1 MRILSSSQLTKSFS
15 RAGKK
20 AAQVTTTIDR
30 GTSQRGQVRFET
42 LWPGLLDFLPL
53 VRLLVF
59 IQPIENRMAY
69 NNLAEFVQ
77 VLERAGELK
86 RIGYPVKADLEIS
99 EIADRV
105 MKANGPALLFENIP
119 GKQIP
124 LLINAF
130 GSTKRMALALG
141 VEDIED
147 IAGDIDKLIRTKPPK
162 TFRDKLQLLRE
173 LVKLAGIPPKIVNQ
187 GACQEVIQREPDL
200 GILPVLTCWPG
211 DAGPFITL
219 PMVFSKDP
227 QSGTRNVGLYRMQVF
242 DQRTTGMHWHLHKV
256 GARHFQHQKEKY
268 GRLELAVCLGGDPAM
283 IYAATAPL
291 PDQIDEIL
299 FTGFLRKKGV
309 ELVKGIT
316 VDVEVAANSDVVIE
330 GYVDPAEPLR
340 REGPFGDHTGFYS
353 LADDYPVFHVTC
365 ITHRKNPIYPTTIVG
380 RPPMEDAYL
389 GKTTE
394 RLFLPLLRLTL
405 PEIVDMNLPVHG
417 VFHNLALISIKK
429 EYPAHARKV
438 MHALWGLGQMMFT
451 KTLIVVDHDVNLHDL
466 AEVTWVVGNN
476 IDPRRDIVFVEGPVD
491 VLDHAAPTLGYGS
504 KFGIDA
510 TRKWRSEG
518 FEREW
523 PGAIVMDEKTKKY
536 IDSIWQ
542 KLGL

>member
-1 MRILSSSQLTKSFS
+1 MPYNSLS
-15 RAGKK
+15 
-20 AAQVTTTIDR
+20 
-30 GTSQRGQVRFET
+30 
-42 LWPGLLDFLPL
+42 DF
-53 VRLLVF
+53 VK
-59 IQPIENRMAY
+59 
-69 NNLAEFVQ
+69 
-77 VLERAGELK
+77 VLERAGELR
-86 RIGYPVKADLEIS
+86 RIAHPVKAELEIT

-105 MKANGPALLFENIP
+105 MKGGGPALLFENVA
-119 GKQIP
+119 GKHMP

-130 GSTKRMALALG
+130 GSAKRMALALG
-141 VEDIED
+141 VTDIEE
-147 IAGDIDKLIRTKPPK
+147 IAREIAKLIQTKPPK
-162 TFRDKLQLLRE
+162 SFKDKFQLLGE
-173 LVKLAGIPPKIVNQ
+173 LIKLAGIPPKTVKD
-187 GACQEVIQREPDL
+187 GPCQEIIHREPDL
-200 GILPVLTCWPG
+200 NILPVLTCWPG

-227 QSGTRNVGLYRMQVF
+227 VKGTRNVGLYRMQIF

-256 GARHFQHQKEKY
+256 GARHYQQQKEKA

-309 ELVKGIT
+309 ALVKGMT
-316 VDVEVAANSDVVIE
+316 VAVEVPANSDIVIE

-365 ITHRKNPIYPTTIVG
+365 ITHSKNPIYPTTIVG

-389 GKTTE
+389 GKATE
-394 RLFLPLLRLTL
+394 RLFLPLLRVTL

-417 VFHNLALISIKK
+417 VFHNLAIIAIKK

-451 KTLIVVDHDVNLHDL
+451 KTLIVVDHDVDIHDL
-466 AEVTWVVGNN
+466 SEVTWIVGNH
-476 IDPRRDIVFVEGPVD
+476 IDPKRDTVFVEGPVD
-491 VLDHAAPTLGYGS
+491 VLDHAAPALGFGS

-518 FEREW
+518 FDREW
-523 PGAIVMDEKTKKY
+523 PDPIVMDDNTRRY
-536 IDSIWQ
+536 IDSIWG

>member
-1 MRILSSSQLTKSFS
+1 
-15 RAGKK
+15 
-20 AAQVTTTIDR
+20 
-30 GTSQRGQVRFET
+30 
-42 LWPGLLDFLPL
+42 
-53 VRLLVF
+53 
-59 IQPIENRMAY
+59 MAY

-77 VLERAGELK
+77 VLEGAGELK
-86 RIGYPVKADLEIS
+86 RISHPVNAELEIT

-105 MKANGPALLFENIP
+105 MKAAGPALLFENVV

-124 LLINAF
+124 VLINAF

-141 VEDIED
+141 VKDIEE
-147 IAGDIDKLIRTKPPK
+147 IAAEIAKLIQTRPPK
-162 TFRDKLQLLRE
+162 SFKDKLQLLGE
-173 LVKLAGIPPKIVNQ
+173 LVKLAGIPPKIVKEA
-187 GACQEVIQREPDL
+187 ACQEVVIRDPDL
-200 GILPVLTCWPG
+200 NLLPVLTCWPG

-227 QSGTRNVGLYRMQVF
+227 NKDTRNVGLYRMQIF
-242 DQRTTGMHWHLHKV
+242 DRRTTGMHWHLHKV
-256 GARHFQHQKEKY
+256 GARHFQQQKENK
-268 GRLELAVCLGGDPAM
+268 RKLELAVCLGGDPAM

-291 PDQIDEIL
+291 PPQIDEIL

-309 ELVKGIT
+309 DLVKGVT
-316 VDVEVAANSDVVIE
+316 VDVEVPANSDIVIE

-353 LADDYPVFHVTC
+353 LADDYPAFHVTC

-389 GKTTE
+389 GKATE
-394 RLFLPLLRLTL
+394 RLFLPLLRVTL

-417 VFHNLALISIKK
+417 VFHNLAIISIKK

-451 KTLIVVDHDVNLHDL
+451 KTLIVVDHDVNVHDL
-466 AEVTWVVGNN
+466 AELTWVVGNH
-476 IDPRRDIVFVEGPVD
+476 IEPKRDTIFSDGPVD
-491 VLDHAAPTLGYGS
+491 ILDHAAPVLGYGS
-504 KFGIDA
+504 KLGIDA

-523 PGAIVMDEKTKKY
+523 PDAIVMDERTRSY
-536 IDSIWQ
+536 IDSIWA
-542 KLGL
+542 KLGIS

>member
-1 MRILSSSQLTKSFS
+1 
-15 RAGKK
+15 
-20 AAQVTTTIDR
+20 
-30 GTSQRGQVRFET
+30 
-42 LWPGLLDFLPL
+42 
-53 VRLLVF
+53 
-59 IQPIENRMAY
+59 MAY
-69 NNLAEFVQ
+69 NSLTEFVQ
-77 VLERAGELK
+77 VLAQQGELK
-86 RIGYPVKADLEIS
+86 RITYPVKAELEIA

-105 MKANGPALLFENIP
+105 MKSNGPALLFENVID
-119 GKQIP
+119 KKIS

-130 GSTKRMALALG
+130 GSMKRMALALG
-141 VEDIED
+141 VNDVEEIAREIE
-147 IAGDIDKLIRTKPPK
+147 KLIRIKPPK
-162 TFRDKLQLLRE
+162 SIRDKLSLLGE
-173 LVKLAGIPPKIVNQ
+173 LIRLAGIPPKIVKDA
-187 GACQEVIQREPDL
+187 ACRETILREPDL
-200 GILPVLTCWPG
+200 GMLPVLTCWPG

-219 PMVFSKDP
+219 PMVFTKDP
-227 QSGTRNVGLYRMQVF
+227 RTGTRNVGLYRMQVF
-242 DQRTTGMHWHLHKV
+242 DRRTTGMHWHLHKV
-256 GARHFQHQKEKY
+256 GARHFLHQKERA
-268 GRLELAVCLGGDPAM
+268 GRLELAACLGGDPVM

-316 VDVEVAANSDVVIE
+316 VDVEVPANSDIVIE

-394 RLFLPLLRLTL
+394 RLFLPLVRVTL
-405 PEIVDMNLPVHG
+405 PEIVDMHLPVHG
-417 VFHNLALISIKK
+417 VFHNLAIISIKK
-429 EYPAHARKV
+429 EYPGHARKV

-451 KTLIVVDHDVNLHDL
+451 KILLIVDHDVNVQDL
-466 AEVTWVVGNN
+466 SEVTWVVGNH
-476 IDPRRDIVFVEGPVD
+476 IDPKRDAIFVEGPVD
-491 VLDHAAPTLGYGS
+491 VLDHAAPVMGFGS
-504 KFGIDA
+504 KMGIDA

-523 PGAIVMDEKTKKY
+523 PDAIVMDDKIKQY
-536 IDSIWQ
+536 IDSIWE
-542 KLGL
+542 KLGI

>member
-1 MRILSSSQLTKSFS
+1 M
-15 RAGKK
+15 
-20 AAQVTTTIDR
+20 
-30 GTSQRGQVRFET
+30 
-42 LWPGLLDFLPL
+42 P
-53 VRLLVF
+53 
-59 IQPIENRMAY
+59 Y
-69 NNLAEFVQ
+69 NSLAEFVQ
-77 VLERAGELK
+77 VLERAGEL
-86 RIGYPVKADLEIS
+86 RRVAHPVKADLEIT

-105 MKANGPALLFENIP
+105 MKSAGPALLFENVA
-119 GKQIP
+119 GKSMP
-124 LLINAF
+124 VLINAF
-130 GSTKRMALALG
+130 GSLKRMALALG
-141 VEDIED
+141 VNDVEEIAAD
-147 IAGDIDKLIRTKPPK
+147 IAKLIQIKPPK
-162 TFRDKLQLLRE
+162 SFKDKFHLLGE
-173 LVKLAGIPPKIVNQ
+173 LVKLAGIPPKIVKE
-187 GACQEVIQREPDL
+187 GPCQEVIERAPDL
-200 GILPVLTCWPG
+200 NLLPVLTCWPG

-227 QSGTRNVGLYRMQVF
+227 VKGTRNVGLYRMQVF

-256 GARHFQHQKEKY
+256 GARHYQRQKEAAGK
-268 GRLELAVCLGGDPAM
+268 LELAVCLGGDPAM

-309 ELVKGIT
+309 ALVKGVT
-316 VDVEVAANSDVVIE
+316 VDVEVPANSDIVIE

-353 LADDYPVFHVTC
+353 LAEDYPVFHVTC
-365 ITHRKNPIYPTTIVG
+365 ITHRKQPIYPTTIVG

-389 GKTTE
+389 GKATE
-394 RLFLPLLRLTL
+394 RLFLPLLRVTL

-417 VFHNLALISIKK
+417 VFHNLAIIAIKK

-451 KTLIVVDHDVNLHDL
+451 KTLIIVDHDVNVHDL
-466 AEVTWVVGNN
+466 AEVTWIAGNH
-476 IDPRRDIVFVEGPVD
+476 IDPKRDTVFVEGPVD
-491 VLDHAAPTLGYGS
+491 VLDHAAPVLGFGS

-510 TRKWRSEG
+510 TRKWRGEG

-523 PGAIVMDEKTKKY
+523 PEPIVMDERTRRY
-536 IDSIWQ
+536 IDSIWD

>member
-1 MRILSSSQLTKSFS
+1 
-15 RAGKK
+15 
-20 AAQVTTTIDR
+20 
-30 GTSQRGQVRFET
+30 
-42 LWPGLLDFLPL
+42 
-53 VRLLVF
+53 
-59 IQPIENRMAY
+59 MAY
-69 NNLAEFVQ
+69 NSLQQFVQ
-77 VLERAGELK
+77 DLEKAGELK
-86 RIGYPVKADLEIS
+86 RISYPVKAELQIT

-105 MKANGPALLFENIP
+105 MKSGGPALLFENVA
-119 GKQIP
+119 GKQMP
-124 LLINAF
+124 VLINAF

-141 VEDIED
+141 VNDVEEIARD
-147 IAGDIDKLIRTKPPK
+147 IAKLIQTKPPK
-162 TFRDKLQLLRE
+162 SFKDKLHLLGD
-173 LVKLAGIPPKIVNQ
+173 LIKLAGIPPKIEKD
-187 GACQEVIQREPDL
+187 GPCQEVVEREADL
-200 GILPVLTCWPG
+200 NILPVLTCWPG

-227 QSGTRNVGLYRMQVF
+227 TKGTRNVGLYRMQIF
-242 DQRTTGMHWHLHKV
+242 DRQTTGMHWHPHKV
-256 GARHFQHQKEKY
+256 GARHYQMQKEKL
-268 GRLELAVCLGGDPAM
+268 GRLELAVCLGGDPAL

-309 ELVKGIT
+309 SLVKAVT
-316 VDVEVAANSDVVIE
+316 VDVEVPADADIVIE

-353 LADDYPVFHVTC
+353 LADDYPAFHVTC

-389 GKTTE
+389 GKATE
-394 RLFLPLLRLTL
+394 RLFLPLLRVTL

-417 VFHNLALISIKK
+417 VFHNLAIIALKK

-451 KTLIVVDHDVNLHDL
+451 KTLIVVDHNVNIHDL
-466 AEVTWVVGNN
+466 SEVTWIVGNH
-476 IDPRRDIVFVEGPVD
+476 IDPQRDTVFVEGPVD
-491 VLDHAAPTLGYGS
+491 VLDHAAPALGFGS

-523 PGAIVMDEKTKKY
+523 PDAIVMNEETKKY
-536 IDSIWQ
+536 IDSIWD

>member
-1 MRILSSSQLTKSFS
+1 
-15 RAGKK
+15 
-20 AAQVTTTIDR
+20 
-30 GTSQRGQVRFET
+30 
-42 LWPGLLDFLPL
+42 
-53 VRLLVF
+53 
-59 IQPIENRMAY
+59 MAY
-69 NNLAEFVQ
+69 DNLAEFVQ

-86 RIGYPVKADLEIS
+86 RISHPVNAELEIT

-105 MKANGPALLFENIP
+105 MKAAGPALLFENVV
-119 GKQIP
+119 GKTIP

-141 VEDIED
+141 VNDIEE
-147 IAGDIDKLIRTKPPK
+147 IAAAISKLIQTRPPKNFKDKLG
-162 TFRDKLQLLRE
+162 LLGE
-173 LVKLAGIPPKIVNQ
+173 LVKLAGIPPRIVKEA
-187 GACQEVIQREPDL
+187 ACQDVVIRDPDL
-200 GILPVLTCWPG
+200 NLLPVLTCWPG

-227 QSGTRNVGLYRMQVF
+227 GKGTRNVGLYRMQVF
-242 DQRTTGMHWHLHKV
+242 DRRTTGMHWHLHKV
-256 GARHFQHQKEKY
+256 GARHFQQQKENK
-268 GRLELAVCLGGDPAM
+268 GKLELAVCLGGDPAM

-291 PDQIDEIL
+291 PPQIDEIL
-299 FTGFLRKKGV
+299 FTGFLRKKGLD
-309 ELVKGIT
+309 LVKGVT
-316 VDVEVAANSDVVIE
+316 VDVEVPANSDIVIE

-389 GKTTE
+389 GKATE
-394 RLFLPLLRLTL
+394 RLFLPLLRVTL

-417 VFHNLALISIKK
+417 VFHNLAIISIKK

-451 KTLIVVDHDVNLHDL
+451 KTLIVVDHDVNVHDL
-466 AEVTWVVGNN
+466 AEVTWVVGNH
-476 IDPRRDIVFVEGPVD
+476 IEPKRDVIFSDGPVD
-491 VLDHAAPTLGYGS
+491 VLDHAAPMLGYGS
-504 KFGIDA
+504 KLGIDA

-523 PGAIVMDEKTKKY
+523 PGAIIMDEKTKNY
-536 IDSIWQ
+536 IDSIWD
-542 KLGL
+542 KLGI

>member
-1 MRILSSSQLTKSFS
+1 MLR
-15 RAGKK
+15 
-20 AAQVTTTIDR
+20 
-30 GTSQRGQVRFET
+30 
-42 LWPGLLDFLPL
+42 
-53 VRLLVF
+53 
-59 IQPIENRMAY
+59 NMAY
-69 NNLAEFVQ
+69 NSLADFVQ
-77 VLERAGELK
+77 VLAQQGELK
-86 RIGYPVKADLEIS
+86 RITYPVKAELEIA

-105 MKANGPALLFENIP
+105 MKNNGPALLFENVID
-119 GKQIP
+119 KKIS

-130 GSTKRMALALG
+130 GSMKRMALALG
-141 VEDIED
+141 VNNVEEIATGIE
-147 IAGDIDKLIRTKPPK
+147 KLIRIKPPQSFK
-162 TFRDKLQLLRE
+162 DKLSLLGE
-173 LVKLAGIPPKIVNQ
+173 LIRLAGIPPKIVKEA
-187 GACQEVIQREPDL
+187 ACQETISREPDL
-200 GILPVLTCWPG
+200 GILPVLTSWPG

-219 PMVFSKDP
+219 PMVFTKDP
-227 QSGTRNVGLYRMQVF
+227 RTGTRNVGLYRMQVF
-242 DQRTTGMHWHLHKV
+242 DGRTTGMHWHLHKV
-256 GARHFQHQKEKY
+256 GARHFLHQKERAGK
-268 GRLELAVCLGGDPAM
+268 LELAACLGGDPAL

-316 VDVEVAANSDVVIE
+316 IDVEVPANSDIVIE

-394 RLFLPLLRLTL
+394 RLFLPLVRVTL
-405 PEIVDMNLPVHG
+405 PEIVDMHLPVHG
-417 VFHNLALISIKK
+417 IFHNLAIISIKK
-429 EYPAHARKV
+429 EYPGHARKV

-451 KTLIVVDHDVNLHDL
+451 KILMIVDHDVNVQDL
-466 AEVTWVVGNN
+466 SEITWVVGNH
-476 IDPRRDIVFVEGPVD
+476 IDPKRDVVFVEGPVD
-491 VLDHAAPTLGYGS
+491 VLDHAAPIMGFGS
-504 KFGIDA
+504 KMGIDA

-523 PGAIVMDEKTKKY
+523 PDAIVMDDKTKKY
-536 IDSIWQ
+536 IDSIWE
-542 KLGL
+542 KLGI

>member
-1 MRILSSSQLTKSFS
+1 MPYYSL
-15 RAGKK
+15 A
-20 AAQVTTTIDR
+20 
-30 GTSQRGQVRFET
+30 
-42 LWPGLLDFLPL
+42 DF
-53 VRLLVF
+53 V
-59 IQPIENRMAY
+59 E
-69 NNLAEFVQ
+69 
-77 VLERAGELK
+77 VLERRGELK
-86 RIGYPVKADLEIS
+86 RIIHPVKVQLEIT

-105 MKANGPALLFENIP
+105 MKSGGPALLFENVV

-124 LLINAF
+124 VLINAF
-130 GSTKRMALALG
+130 GSAQRMALALG
-141 VEDIED
+141 VADIEE
-147 IAGDIDKLIRTKPPK
+147 IAREIQKLIQTKPPK
-162 TFRDKLQLLRE
+162 SLRDKLNLLGE
-173 LVKLAGIPPKIVNQ
+173 LIRLAGIPPKIVKD
-187 GACQEVIQREPDL
+187 GPCQEVVHREPDL

-227 QSGTRNVGLYRMQVF
+227 LSGTRNVGLYRMQIF

-256 GARHFQHQKEKY
+256 GARHFQRQKEQT
-268 GRLELAVCLGGDPAM
+268 GRLELAVSLGGDPAL

-299 FTGFLRKKGV
+299 FCGFLRKKGV
-309 ELVKGIT
+309 ELVKGVT
-316 VDVEVAANSDVVIE
+316 VDVEVAANSDIVIE

-389 GKTTE
+389 GKATE
-394 RLFLPLLRLTL
+394 RLFLPLVRITL
-405 PEIVDMNLPVHG
+405 PEIIDMNLPVHG
-417 VFHNLALISIKK
+417 VFHNLAVISIKK
-429 EYPAHARKV
+429 EYPAQARKV

-451 KTLIVVDHDVNLHDL
+451 KTLIIVDHDVNIHDL

-476 IDPRRDIVFVEGPVD
+476 IDPKRDTVFVDGPVD
-491 VLDHAAPTLGYGS
+491 VLDHAAPALGFGS
-504 KFGIDA
+504 KMGIDA

-518 FEREW
+518 YEREW
-523 PGAIVMDEKTKKY
+523 PDPIVMDDNTKQY

>member
-1 MRILSSSQLTKSFS
+1 
-15 RAGKK
+15 
-20 AAQVTTTIDR
+20 
-30 GTSQRGQVRFET
+30 
-42 LWPGLLDFLPL
+42 
-53 VRLLVF
+53 
-59 IQPIENRMAY
+59 MAY
-69 NNLAEFVQ
+69 NSLDEFVQ
-77 VLERAGELK
+77 DLDRKGELK
-86 RIGYPVKADLEIS
+86 RIKYPVKAELEIT

-105 MKANGPALLFENIP
+105 MKAGGPALLFENVV

-130 GSTKRMALALG
+130 GSAKRMALALG
-141 VEDIED
+141 VDDIET
-147 IAGDIDKLIRTKPPK
+147 IAGAINKLIQTKPPK
-162 TFRDKLQLLRE
+162 SFKDKISLLGD
-173 LVKLAGIPPKIVNQ
+173 LIHLAAIPPKIVSA
-187 GACQEVIQREPDL
+187 GICQEIVHREPDL
-200 GILPVLTCWPG
+200 DILPVLTCWPE

-242 DQRTTGMHWHLHKV
+242 DAQTTGMHWHLHKV
-256 GARHFQHQKEKY
+256 GARHFQHQKEKS
-268 GRLELAVCLGGDPAM
+268 GKMELAACLGGDPAM

-291 PDQIDEIL
+291 PPQIDEIL

-309 ELVKGIT
+309 KLVKGIT
-316 VDVEVAANSDVVIE
+316 VDVEVPANSDIVIE

-353 LADDYPVFHVTC
+353 LADDYPVFHITC

-380 RPPMEDAYL
+380 RPPMEDAFL
-389 GKTTE
+389 GKATE
-394 RLFLPLLRLTL
+394 RLFLPLLRVTL

-417 VFHNLALISIKK
+417 VFHNLAIISIKK

-438 MHALWGLGQMMFT
+438 MHTLWGLGQMMFT
-451 KTLIVVDHDVNLHDL
+451 KTLIVVDHDVNVHDL
-466 AEVTWVVGNN
+466 SEVTWVVGNN
-476 IDPRRDIVFVEGPVD
+476 IDPKRDTLFVEGPVD
-491 VLDHAAPTLGYGS
+491 VLDHAAPALSYGS
-504 KFGIDA
+504 KIGIDA

-523 PGAIVMDEKTKKY
+523 PPAIVMDEKTRKY
-536 IDSIWQ
+536 IDSIWD

>member
-1 MRILSSSQLTKSFS
+1 M
-15 RAGKK
+15 
-20 AAQVTTTIDR
+20 
-30 GTSQRGQVRFET
+30 
-42 LWPGLLDFLPL
+42 P
-53 VRLLVF
+53 
-59 IQPIENRMAY
+59 Y
-69 NNLAEFVQ
+69 NSLGDFVQ

-86 RIGYPVKADLEIS
+86 RITHPVKAALEVT

-105 MKANGPALLFENIP
+105 MKTNGPALLFENVD

-130 GSTKRMALALG
+130 GSAKRMALALG
-141 VEDIED
+141 VTDVEE
-147 IAGDIDKLIRTKPPK
+147 IAREIAKLIQTRPPK
-162 TFRDKLQLLRE
+162 SFKDKIHVLGE
-173 LVKLAGIPPKIVNQ
+173 LIKLAGIPPKTVRE
-187 GACQEVIQREPDL
+187 GPCQEIVHREPDL
-200 GILPVLTCWPG
+200 NVLPVLTCWPG

-227 QSGTRNVGLYRMQVF
+227 AKGMRNVGLYRLQVF

-256 GARHFQHQKEKY
+256 GARHFQQQKEKN
-268 GRLELAVCLGGDPAM
+268 GKLEVAVCLGGDPAM

-309 ELVKGIT
+309 ELIKCVT
-316 VDVEVAANSDVVIE
+316 VDVEVPANSDIVLE
-330 GYVDPAEPLR
+330 GYVDPSEPLR

-353 LADDYPVFHVTC
+353 LADDYPAFHVTC
-365 ITHRKNPIYPTTIVG
+365 ITQRRQPIYPTTIVG

-389 GKTTE
+389 GKATE
-394 RLFLPLLRLTL
+394 RIFLPLLRVTL

-417 VFHNLALISIKK
+417 VFHNLAIIAIKK

-451 KTLIVVDHDVNLHDL
+451 KILIVVDHDVNVHDL
-466 AEVTWVVGNN
+466 SEVTWIAGNHM
-476 IDPRRDIVFVEGPVD
+476 DPKRDTVFVEGPVD
-491 VLDHAAPTLGYGS
+491 VLDHAAPMLGYGS

-523 PGAIVMDEKTKKY
+523 PGAIVMDEKTKSY
-536 IDSIWQ
+536 IDSIWE
-542 KLGL
+542 KLGI

>member
-1 MRILSSSQLTKSFS
+1 
-15 RAGKK
+15 
-20 AAQVTTTIDR
+20 
-30 GTSQRGQVRFET
+30 
-42 LWPGLLDFLPL
+42 
-53 VRLLVF
+53 
-59 IQPIENRMAY
+59 MAY
-69 NNLAEFVQ
+69 NSLADFVQ
-77 VLERAGELK
+77 VLAQQGELK
-86 RIGYPVKADLEIS
+86 RITYPVKAELEIA

-105 MKANGPALLFENIP
+105 MKNNGPALLFENVID
-119 GKQIP
+119 KKIP

-130 GSTKRMALALG
+130 GSMKRMALALG
-141 VEDIED
+141 VNNVEEIAREIE
-147 IAGDIDKLIRTKPPK
+147 KLIRTKPPK
-162 TFRDKLQLLRE
+162 FFKDKLSLLGQLIR
-173 LVKLAGIPPKIVNQ
+173 LAGIPPKIVKDA
-187 GACQEVIQREPDL
+187 ACQGTILREPDL
-200 GILPVLTCWPG
+200 GILPVLTSWPG

-219 PMVFSKDP
+219 PMVFTKDP
-227 QSGTRNVGLYRMQVF
+227 RTGTRNVGLYRMQVF
-242 DQRTTGMHWHLHKV
+242 DRRTTGMHWHLHKV
-256 GARHFQHQKEKY
+256 GARHFLHQKERAGK
-268 GRLELAVCLGGDPAM
+268 LELAVCLGGDPAM

-316 VDVEVAANSDVVIE
+316 VDIEVPANSDIVIE

-365 ITHRKNPIYPTTIVG
+365 ITYRKNPIYPTTIVG

-394 RLFLPLLRLTL
+394 RLFLPLVRVTL
-405 PEIVDMNLPVHG
+405 PEIVDMHLPVHG
-417 VFHNLALISIKK
+417 IFHNLAIISIKK

-451 KTLIVVDHDVNLHDL
+451 KVLIIVDHDVNVQDL
-466 AEVTWVVGNN
+466 SEVTWVAGNH
-476 IDPRRDIVFVEGPVD
+476 IDPKRDVIFVEGPVD
-491 VLDHAAPTLGYGS
+491 VLDHAAPVMGFGS
-504 KFGIDA
+504 KMGIDA

-523 PGAIVMDEKTKKY
+523 PDAIVMDDKIKQY
-536 IDSIWQ
+536 IDSIWK
-542 KLGL
+542 KLGI